1 MIGDVYLL
9 QLRKMQEMI
18 AKMQAEM
25 AKQGANSGGE
35 AVPLTANGSTAA
47 PQGTA
52 HH

>member
-1 MIGDVYLL
+1 MIGDAYLL

-25 AKQGANSGGE
+25 AKQGANSGE